1 MLVILCV
8 PALRGLQ
15 KADILILEIRFYIYI
30 CTCAPI
36 FRNLHVFTL
45 PPSLSLNCLQLSICI
60 AFLLT
65 SMLLFFMLR
74 NLLPNWDIGFCQA
87 QISIYTLANMYL
99 LTFGIL
105 KKCRCILLGADTFTI
120 PILTRFYLLFTL
132 MPSRSIYGAPHIIFY
147 TFFSLSFYF
156 RTFKTSLLSILVSY

>member
-15 KADILILEIRFYIYI
+15 KADILILEIRFCIYI

-99 LTFGIL
+99 LIFGIF
-105 KKCRCILLGADTFTI
+105 KKMSLHTF
-120 PILTRFYLLFTL
+120 RRWHFYHPYINLFL
-132 MPSRSIYGAPHIIFY
+132 S
-147 TFFSLSFYF
+147 SFYF
-156 RTFKTSLLSILVSY
+156 NAKQKYLRCPSHNILYVLQSFLLF